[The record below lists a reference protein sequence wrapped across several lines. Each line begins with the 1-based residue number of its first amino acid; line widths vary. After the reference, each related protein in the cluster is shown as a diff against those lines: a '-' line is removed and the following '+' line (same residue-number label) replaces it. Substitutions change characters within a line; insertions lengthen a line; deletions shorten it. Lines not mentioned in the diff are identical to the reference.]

1 MHDEPNQ
8 TQQNKP
14 GKPKRHSALALA
26 LAFVPSFMLLGVFTF
41 TGHTNHP
48 AIILA
53 ALCCASAVCCIA
65 SAALLFQH
73 NVWWATLIALVFFL
87 LNLIISFFLGCG
99 AMLNS

>member
-1 MHDEPNQ
+1 MNDEPNQ
-8 TQQNKP
+8 TQHHKP
-14 GKPKRHSALALA
+14 VKTNRHSALALA
-26 LAFVPSFMLLGVFTF
+26 LAFAPSFMMLGVLTF
-41 TGHTNHP
+41 NGHTNHP

-73 NVWWATLIALVFFL
+73 DVWWASLIAVVFFL
-87 LNLIISFFLGCG
+87 LNLVISFFLGCG